1 MAREGG
7 TASALADILHR
18 MDQALYEFGSISPP
32 QSQNLLSHFKG
43 QLYLGCATLLVKRA
57 VNDQGAWRDTTKLA
71 GLLFLGAFA
80 GEVVLQHSNVG
91 GVRKVI
97 SGHMVQLLANGDSQ
111 WVERVLGVGSNIGE
125 RLHKAVFVVRD
136 KISSSCLAQQTTVRS
151 CCSLPTAAEIATY
164 CPAFVTQYNSD
175 LHMLVWLLA
184 RYYRTGPAQLPL
196 RRCLLCGMG
205 G

>member
-7 TASALADILHR
+7 TASALADIFHR
-18 MDQALYEFGSISPP
+18 MNQALYEFGSISPP

-57 VNDQGAWRDTTKLA
+57 VNDQAAWRDTTKLA

-97 SGHMVQLLANGDSQ
+97 SGHMVQLLANGDWRQS
-111 WVERVLGVGSNIGE
+111 VGREDVGGGQQHRGE
-125 RLHKAVFVVRD
+125 A
-136 KISSSCLAQQTTVRS
+136 AQG
-151 CCSLPTAAEIATY
+151 C
-164 CPAFVTQYNSD
+164 
-175 LHMLVWLLA
+175 
-184 RYYRTGPAQLPL
+184 
-196 RRCLLCGMG
+196 LCGEG
-205 G
+205 QD